1 MEMNI
6 LNPLVLPAKEDTE
19 VQQKKQQE
27 YKLVGRARRI
37 SGHTMFSYNME
48 TGEVKRAILET
59 CDTVLFNGKAL
70 HPNKIQVER
79 NCYYEQALN
88 EKNFIKRLKRNGIWK
103 SKY

>member
-1 MEMNI
+1 MRMDI

-27 YKLVGRARRI
+27 YKRIRTVKRI
-37 SGHTMFSYNME
+37 SGHTMFSYNTD
-48 TGEVKRAILET
+48 TGEIKKAILEV
-59 CDTVLFNGKAL
+59 CDTILFNGKPL
-70 HPNKIQVER
+70 WPDKVQVER

>member
-1 MEMNI
+1 MGMDI
-6 LNPLVLPAKEDTE
+6 LNPLILPTKEDTE

-37 SGHTMFSYNME
+37 NGHTMFSYNLD
-48 TGEVKRAILET
+48 TGEVKMAILET
-59 CDTVLFNGKAL
+59 CDTVLFNGTPL
-70 HPNKIQVER
+70 YPNRIQIER

-103 SKY
+103 AY